1 MATLLY
7 KLGRFTFRR
16 RGLTALLWLLVLFG
30 AAFAASSAPTPPA
43 DTFSMPGTES
53 QKAFDLLE
61 EKFPAAGAEGA
72 SARVVV
78 RAPDGEKIT
87 TPGHKAAVADLVADL
102 GKDPKV
108 TRVTDPFTS
117 DAVSKDGTTAY
128 AVATYEL
135 AATELTDKQHDALD
149 KTLESGRDSGLTVE
163 AGGDAVKVDVAM
175 GGTGE
180 QIGVLI
186 SAVVLL
192 MTFGSL
198 IAAGMPLLTAL
209 VGVGAGISAITAL
222 GSTLGLSATTSNL
235 AMMLGLAVGIDYAL
249 FIVSRYR
256 SEMLEGH
263 DRREAAGRAVGTA
276 GSAVVF
282 AGLTV
287 IVALAGLSV
296 VNIPVLTKMGLA
308 AAGTVAIAVLIAI
321 TLVPALLGFAPVR
334 VLRRR
339 DRAAFRT
346 KPLSARQERK
356 AAKRAAK
363 RARKQAGPDEQR
375 TNLGTRWARY
385 VLRHPVAVLLVGVV
399 GLGAVALPAADLELG
414 LPGEGTMATD
424 TTQRKAYDML
434 SASFGDGFNGPL
446 MVTVESDK
454 AAAAA
459 KTVGERFADQDGVA
473 SVAPA
478 AANKAGDTAIFNVV
492 PTSGPNEEATE
503 ELVRSLRALA
513 RGMEADTGSEILIT
527 GQTALFIDFSR
538 TLDEA
543 LLPYLA
549 LVVGLAFLL
558 LMLVFRSLLV
568 PFKAALGFL
577 LSVGAALG
585 AVVAVFQKG
594 WLADVFGVEQPNPV
608 MSTLPILMIGV
619 VFGLAMDYEVFLVS
633 RMREA
638 YVHGATAGEA
648 VVAGFHYGGRVVSA
662 AAIIMISVFSGFIAE
677 DNDLIKMMGFALA
690 SAVLFDA
697 FVVRMAIVP
706 ALFALLGTKAWWLPK
721 WLDKLLPNLDVE
733 GAKLGGGATADVPAQ
748 RRSEQREHELIR

>member
-7 KLGRFTFRR
+7 RLGRFAFRR
-16 RGLTALLWLLVLFG
+16 RGLTVLLWLLVLFG
-30 AAFAASSAPTPPA
+30 AGFAASSAPAPPA

-78 RAPDGEKIT
+78 RAPKGERIT
-87 TPGHKAAVADLVADL
+87 ETANKKSVADLVGDL
-102 GKDPKV
+102 GDNPGV
-108 TRVTDPFTS
+108 TRVTDPFTTG
-117 DAVSKDGTTAY
+117 AVSKDGTTAY
-128 AVATYEL
+128 AVATYK
-135 AATELTDKQHDALD
+135 ASGTELTDAQHDALD
-149 KTLESGRDSGLTVE
+149 KSLRSGRSAGLTVE
-163 AGGDAVKVDVAM
+163 AGGDAVKVDTAM
-175 GGTGE
+175 SGVGE
-180 QIGVLI
+180 KIGVLI
-186 SAVVLL
+186 SALVLL
-192 MTFGSL
+192 LTFGSL
-198 IAAGMPLLTAL
+198 IAAGMPLLTAV
-209 VGVGAGISAITAL
+209 VGVGIGISAITAL

-249 FIVSRYR
+249 FVVSRYR
-256 SEMLEGH
+256 SEKLEGH
-263 DRREAAGRAVGTA
+263 DRQEAAGRAVGTA

-308 AAGTVAIAVLIAI
+308 AAGTVAVAVLIAT
-321 TLVPALLGFAPVR
+321 TLVPALLAFAPVR

-339 DRAAFRT
+339 DRAAFRS
-346 KPLSARQERK
+346 KPLSPRKQRK
-356 AAKRAAK
+356 AAKRAAEQ
-363 RARKQAGPDEQR
+363 ARSHP
-375 TNLGTRWARY
+375 NLGARWAGY

-399 GLGAVALPAADLELG
+399 GLGALAVPAADLRLG

-446 MVTVESDK
+446 TVTVEAPK
-454 AAAAA
+454 AAAVA
-459 KTVGERFADQDGVA
+459 KRVAQRFAAQDGVA
-473 SVAPA
+473 SVALPTV
-478 AANKAGDTAIFNVV
+478 NPAGDTALFNVI
-492 PTSGPNEEATE
+492 PASGPGKAATE
-503 ELVRSLRALA
+503 DLVRSLRGSAGAL
-513 RGMEADTGSEILIT
+513 EKDTGSEILIT
-527 GQTALFIDFSR
+527 GQTALIIDFSH
-538 TLDEA
+538 TLDKA

-558 LMLVFRSLLV
+558 LMVVFRSLLV

-585 AVVAVFQKG
+585 AVVAVFQQG
-594 WLADVFGVEQPNPV
+594 HLAGLFGIDQPGPIV
-608 MSTLPILMIGV
+608 STMPILMIGV

-638 YVHGATAGEA
+638 YTHGATPAEA
-648 VVAGFHYGGRVVSA
+648 VVTGFRYGGRVVSA

-677 DNDLIKMMGFALA
+677 DNDLVKMMGFALA

-697 FVVRMAIVP
+697 FIVRMAIVP

-721 WLDKLLPNLDVE
+721 WLDRLLPNLDVE
-733 GAKLGGGATADVPAQ
+733 GAELGHGPAGPLPSS
-748 RRSEQREHELIR
+748 RGPKRERELIR